1 MSEQKSIAS
10 NYKWLAAL
18 IVLIGIVFLLWATLY
33 GAELKGTP
41 NPEAS
46 RASDKFSE
54 MDKDK
59 DGKVVLEEFQASYPG
74 MNQQAFVVIDRNG
87 DGAIQR
93 AEWIDFIN
101 QHGSGQKPDL
111 NRRGAP
117 MNNIPGDPLIPPP
130 NSSDLPL
137 VRPPAGM

>member
-1 MSEQKSIAS
+1 MSEQRPAAS

-18 IVLIGIVFLLWATLY
+18 VVLLGIVLLLWATTY
-33 GAELKGTP
+33 GAESTP
-41 NPEAS
+41 NPMSS

-59 DGKVVLEEFQASYPG
+59 DGKVVLEEFQANYPG

-93 AEWIDFIN
+93 AEWVDFIN

-130 NSSDLPL
+130 DSSDLPL
-137 VRPPAGM
+137 VRPPGGM